1 MAYIGKEPQF
11 TQYPSKFFNGDG
23 TAMTVSLDYA
33 PPNAAA
39 LLVFIDGVRQ
49 DTSAYTLV
57 GTSMTFT
64 GTVPSGTNNV
74 QVVHM
79 GLTVDVGT
87 PGDGTV
93 TSAKIVDGAIVNADI
108 NASAAISQSKLSLD
122 ITNSDI
128 NASAAIATSKISG
141 LAASATTDTTN
152 ASNLASG
159 TVPTARLGSGTA
171 SSSTFLRGDGAW
183 SSPGSETM
191 GPSFFAYLSADWTIT
206 SEEAWAEIPFDT
218 EVFDSDGCY
227 NTSTYRFTP
236 TTAGKY
242 FVYSNVVIEGSSQAV
257 IYRAGV
263 AIRKNGSAQSISML
277 DHRVYT
283 YTTATIP
290 ATWTVDMNG
299 SSDYLSIYAFYD
311 NSSGTSH
318 VNRSN
323 QGYSGWGAFKIGN
336 T

>member
-1 MAYIGKEPQF
+1 MTYVTGAGSF
-11 TQYPSKFFNGDG
+11 SDGD
-23 TAMTVSLDYA
+23 ASTVSFVRSGDTGA
-33 PPNAAA
+33 SGSNTPADNIFRIQDNADATKQIA
-39 LLVFIDGVRQ
+39 FEASSI
-49 DTSAYTLV
+49 TSGNTRTVTMPDADVTLV
-57 GTSMTFT
+57 S
-64 GTVPSGTNNV
+64 S
-74 QVVHM
+74 
-79 GLTVDVGT
+79 
-87 PGDGTV
+87 
-93 TSAKIVDGAIVNADI
+93 GAIVNADI
-108 NASAAISQSKLSLD
+108 NASAAIALSKLA
-122 ITNSDI
+122 SDP
-128 NASAAIATSKISG
+128 S
-141 LAASATTDTTN
+141 N

-171 SSSTFLRGDGAW
+171 SSSTFLRGDGSW
-183 SSPGSETM
+183 SNPGSETM

-206 SEEAWAEIPFDT
+206 SEEVWAEIPFDT

-227 NTSTYRFTP
+227 DTSTYRFTP

-242 FVYSNVVIEGSSQAV
+242 FVYSNVAIEGSSQGV

-263 AIRKNGSAQSISML
+263 AIRKNSGSDHVSMV
-277 DHRVYT
+277 DDRSGT
-283 YTTATIP
+283 YTTTVVP